1 MRSLRPFLPFLR
13 GSQRRLLLSLVA
25 ALVQA
30 GLLVVIGLLVRR
42 AFDQN
47 IPDNDVG
54 ALALTGAAI
63 LGVALAAASL
73 TVWMRYLVLGAV
85 KDAISRLRVA
95 LLEKLNALPTAWFDR
110 ADGGSLHATI
120 VQDSERLDVVA
131 NSVAAQAAPALVIG
145 FGLSLALLVI
155 NPLLFG
161 ILALSLPVLAVLT
174 RRFDGVVRRRT
185 RTWQLSFDRFSTRV
199 LFAILARPL
208 IVTQAAEEIE
218 LEEGRTEAVA
228 LSDAGR
234 SMAWLHSVY
243 AQLHGAVATF
253 AGVIVL
259 VVGGA
264 SVARGT
270 MSIGSLV
277 AFYTLLALLR
287 AQGNAVLTTI
297 PQVISGR
304 ESLARLAAIL
314 DAPDRHPY
322 HGSRTPSLHHSL
334 ALRNVDFGYT
344 DDAPVLQ
351 DLSFELERGEWLTLV
366 GPNGSGKT
374 TVAALLLGLYRP
386 WRGSVAADGVPYD
399 ELDLQALRRRI
410 GFVPQRPILFPAS
423 IAENI
428 AYGTGTVDAAR
439 VHEAAELATVDEF
452 VDGLDHGYRTP
463 VGDGGDL
470 LSGGER
476 QRIAIARALLREPA
490 VLVLDEPTSSLDRHA
505 MAQVLSNLRALAHE
519 PAVLVITHD
528 QALIDGAERVVEL
541 GGDASGWR
549 SQGAGA
555 FRPVG
560 GAEPTA

>member
-1 MRSLRPFLPFLR
+1 MTSALRPFLPFLR
-13 GSQRRLLLSLVA
+13 GSERRLLLSLA
-25 ALVQA
+25 AAVVQA
-30 GLLVVIGLLVRR
+30 GLFVAIGLLVRR
-42 AFDQN
+42 AFDQD
-47 IPDNDVG
+47 IPANDVG

-63 LGVALAAASL
+63 LGVAFAAAGLSI
-73 TVWMRYLVLGAV
+73 WMRYLVLSAV

-95 LLEKLNALPTAWFDR
+95 LLERLNALPIAWFDR
-110 ADGGSLHATI
+110 TDAGSLHATI
-120 VQDSERLDVVA
+120 VQDSERLDIVA
-131 NSVAAQAAPALVIG
+131 NGVAAQAAPALVIG
-145 FGLSLALLVI
+145 FGLSLALIVI

-185 RTWQLSFDRFSTRV
+185 RTWQLTFDRFSTRV
-199 LFAILARPL
+199 LFAVLARPL
-208 IVTQAAEEIE
+208 IVSQAAEEVE
-218 LEEGRTEAVA
+218 LEAGRTEAVA

-243 AQLHGAVATF
+243 AQLHGAVATL

-277 AFYTLLALLR
+277 SFYTLLALLR
-287 AQGNAVLTTI
+287 AQGNAVLTTV

-304 ESLARLAAIL
+304 ESLVRLAAIL
-314 DAPDRHPY
+314 DAPDQHPY
-322 HGSRTPSLHHSL
+322 RGTRTPSLRHSL
-334 ALRNVDFGYT
+334 ALRDVDFGYT
-344 DDAPVLQ
+344 AGTPVLRR
-351 DLSFELERGEWLTLV
+351 LTLEIERGEWLTLV

-374 TVAALLLGLYRP
+374 TIAALLLGLYRP

-399 ELDLQALRRRI
+399 DLDMQALRRSI

-428 AYGTGTVDAAR
+428 AYGTDKVDTARVQEAAR
-439 VHEAAELATVDEF
+439 LATVDEF
-452 VDGLDHGYRTP
+452 VGDLDRGYRTP

-476 QRIAIARALLREPA
+476 QRIAIARALIREPA
-490 VLVLDEPTSSLDRHA
+490 VLVLDEPTSSLDRQA
-505 MAQVLSNLRALAHE
+505 MSRVLTNLRALAHD

-528 QALIDGAERVVEL
+528 QALIENAERVVDL
-541 GGDASGWR
+541 GADVHRSVSG
-549 SQGAGA
+549 
-555 FRPVG
+555 RP
-560 GAEPTA
+560 